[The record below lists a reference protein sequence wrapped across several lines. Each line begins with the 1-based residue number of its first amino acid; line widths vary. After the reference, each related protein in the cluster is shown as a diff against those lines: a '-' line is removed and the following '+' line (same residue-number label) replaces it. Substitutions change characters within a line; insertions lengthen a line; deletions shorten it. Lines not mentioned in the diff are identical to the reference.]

1 MIFRINVLK
10 INKMGCGPSDKG
22 KFEKESTMKQQ
33 QGFTLI
39 ELIVVIVILG
49 ILAATALPRFASLQ
63 NDARFAS
70 AHGAQGAMSSAAALV
85 HAAMLVNPASSVSMC
100 VAANTA
106 TLEGVAITTCYGY
119 PDAGPSGIALAA
131 QIVSGQGYTVVPGAL
146 GAGAVAT
153 VTPAGVTTPASCQVQ
168 YTAASAVGVAP
179 AVTLTAA
186 NASSCS

>member
-1 MIFRINVLK
+1 
-10 INKMGCGPSDKG
+10 
-22 KFEKESTMKQQ
+22 MKQQ

-131 QIVSGQGYTVVPGAL
+131 QIVSGQGYTVVNGTAATPSSL
-146 GAGAVAT
+146 AT
-153 VTPAGVTTPASCQVQ
+153 VTPTGVTVPATCQVQ
-168 YTAASAVGVAP
+168 YTAASAVGAAP
-179 AVTLTAA
+179 SITLTAA
-186 NASSCS
+186 NSSACS

>member
-1 MIFRINVLK
+1 
-10 INKMGCGPSDKG
+10 
-22 KFEKESTMKQQ
+22 MKQQ

-85 HAAMLVNPASSVSMC
+85 HAAMLVNPASSV
-100 VAANTA
+100 A
-106 TLEGVAITTCYGY
+106 TCPSGPATMEGTAITTCYGY
-119 PDAGPSGIALAA
+119 PDASATGIIAAA
-131 QIVSGQGYTVVPGAL
+131 QIVNGQGYTVVPGAMT
-146 GAGAVAT
+146 AGALAT
-153 VTPAGVTTPASCQVQ
+153 VTPTGVTTPASCQVQ